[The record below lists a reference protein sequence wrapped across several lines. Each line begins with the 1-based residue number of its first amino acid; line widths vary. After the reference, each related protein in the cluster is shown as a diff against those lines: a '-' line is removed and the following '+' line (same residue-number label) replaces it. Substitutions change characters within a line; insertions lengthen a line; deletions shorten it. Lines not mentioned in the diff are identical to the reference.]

1 MTKPTAQACHAM
13 TTYYVNTYTDYFDM
27 APRVNRNKARWGWD
41 GVLQDMSA
49 TEAKS
54 LVDFW
59 LSDNRAKA
67 QDLDWFFYNYDKLIE
82 IREEHEKALA
92 RRRALMEESRQRAVE
107 WKERGNKTITT
118 IEE

>member
-13 TTYYVNTYTDYFDM
+13 TTYYVNTYNEYFDR

-41 GVLQDMSA
+41 GILQDMSA

-59 LSDNRAKA
+59 LSDKSAAN
-67 QDLDWFFYNYDKLIE
+67 QDLEWFFYNYDKLME
-82 IREEHEKALA
+82 LRDEQARQYA
-92 RRRALMEESRQRAVE
+92 RRKALMEESRKRAAE

-118 IEE
+118 IED

>member
-13 TTYYVNTYTDYFDM
+13 TTYYVNTYTDYFDR

-41 GVLQDMSA
+41 SILQDMSA
-49 TEAKS
+49 SEAKS

-59 LSDNRAKA
+59 LSDSAAQN
-67 QDLDWFFYNYDKLIE
+67 QDLDWFFYNYDKLIVM
-82 IREEHEKALA
+82 REEQEQAAA
-92 RRRALMEESRQRAVE
+92 RRRALMEQSRQRAIE
-107 WKERGNKTITT
+107 WKERGNKTITQ